1 MVEIDA
7 TLVNHSRKIFKND
20 KMAVFNNPTH
30 PPKIKAGYG
39 TAKKARNTLKR
50 LRKETRKQQRQ
61 TARSM
66 YYRAKYHKYQTSSM
80 RDAMKVYGDFLK
92 TSK

>member
-1 MVEIDA
+1 
-7 TLVNHSRKIFKND
+7 
-20 KMAVFNNPTH
+20 MAVFNDPTH

-39 TAKKARNTLKR
+39 TAKKAHNTLKR

-61 TARSM
+61 TARTM
-66 YYRAKYHKYQTSSM
+66 FFRAKYHRFQTSGM
-80 RDAMKVYGDFLK
+80 RDAMKIYGDFLK

>member
-1 MVEIDA
+1 
-7 TLVNHSRKIFKND
+7 
-20 KMAVFNNPTH
+20 MAVFNNPTH

-39 TAKKARNTLKR
+39 TAKKAHNTIKR
-50 LRKETRKQQRQ
+50 LHKETRKQQKQ
-61 TARSM
+61 TARTM
-66 YYRAKYHKYQTSSM
+66 FFRAKYHKYQTPGM

>member
-7 TLVNHSRKIFKND
+7 TLVNHSRKIFRND
-20 KMAVFNNPTH
+20 KMGVFNNPTY

-39 TAKKARNTLKR
+39 TAKKARNTIKR

-66 YYRAKYHKYQTSSM
+66 FFRAKYHKYQTPGM
-80 RDAMKVYGDFLK
+80 RNAMKVYGDFLK
-92 TSK
+92 STK

>member
-1 MVEIDA
+1 
-7 TLVNHSRKIFKND
+7 
-20 KMAVFNNPTH
+20 MAVFNNPTH

-39 TAKKARNTLKR
+39 TAKKARNTIRR
-50 LRKETRKQQRQ
+50 LRKETRKQQKQ
-61 TARSM
+61 TARTM
-66 YYRAKYHKYQTSSM
+66 FFRAKYHNYQTPGM

>member
-1 MVEIDA
+1 MG
-7 TLVNHSRKIFKND
+7 
-20 KMAVFNNPTH
+20 VFNDPIK
-30 PPKIKAGYG
+30 PSKIKAGYG
-39 TAKKARNTLKR
+39 TAKKARNTIRR

-66 YYRAKYHKYQTSSM
+66 FFRAKFHKYQTAGM
-80 RDAMKVYGDFLK
+80 RNAMKVYGDFLK